1 MVRKK
6 RAYASAGFDVMFID
20 VAELDRCVP
29 DVQRFIHNGVQVTS
43 FQRIT
48 SSDRHHLQGLERVGD
63 KVIVY
68 DLILED
74 GANVFFVQRAMS
86 HNCGSA
92 IASSSLVTEWLK
104 GRSLDEAEKIKN
116 SDIVDELNLPPI
128 KVHCSVLAKDA
139 IAAAIAD
146 YKKKRS
152 AQRER

>member
-1 MVRKK
+1 
-6 RAYASAGFDVMFID
+6 
-20 VAELDRCVP
+20 
-29 DVQRFIHNGVQVTS
+29 
-43 FQRIT
+43 
-48 SSDRHHLQGLERVGD
+48 
-63 KVIVY
+63 
-68 DLILED
+68 
-74 GANVFFVQRAMS
+74 MS

-116 SDIVDELNLPPI
+116 SDIIDELNLPPI